1 MDEHA
6 IRQANASFYEAF
18 ERLDLERMQRL
29 WARSVQVT
37 CVHPGWDMVVGYDA
51 VLQSWRMIF
60 EGTSEVRMRVED
72 PHISGGADH
81 AWLVCREVL
90 FTTLSGQA
98 VENVLTATNT
108 FVKEEGLWKIAHH
121 HAAPLLAGRPRSVR
135 PPETVLH

>member
-6 IRQANASFYEAF
+6 VRQANASFYEAF
-18 ERLDLERMQRL
+18 ERLDLEHMQRL

-51 VLQSWRMIF
+51 VVQSWRMIF
-60 EGTSEVRMRVED
+60 EGTSEVRLRVEE
-72 PHISGGADH
+72 PHISGGVDH

-108 FVKEEGLWKIAHH
+108 FVREEGLWKIAHH